1 MNLIQVLE
9 SVAIS
14 DNASVIERQTALY
27 GLKLIVSLVEGT
39 SSVFIKV
46 HMTDTVAAIVNC
58 LSLSHVAH
66 QNIID
71 NALQQ

>member
-1 MNLIQVLE
+1 MNLVQVLE

-14 DNASVIERQTALY
+14 NSASVIERQTALY

-39 SSVFIKV
+39 SSVFTKV
-46 HMTDTVAAIVNC
+46 HMTDTVAAIVDC
-58 LSLSHVAH
+58 LSLVAH
-66 QNIID
+66 QVIID